1 MNHLKKFA
9 HYYLTAGVICSIP
22 LFIEQE
28 AEYIAWAM
36 GSVLIVLIIFVID
49 KYYQNRAMNQ
59 LREEHL
65 HAELNLLKNQVNPH
79 FFFNTLH
86 NLYGLV
92 VNNSPK
98 APALILEL
106 SEMMRYTIYKGKQDV
121 VRLDDEIKYLESFI
135 NLQKIR
141 LSNSPEL
148 KLIHNIKDGDCKIAP
163 LLFVT
168 LIENAFKHGVEK
180 LYESAFVHVLI
191 NEDVQE
197 IRFEII
203 NNYEAEQNSKP
214 GIGLENLKKRLSLTY
229 PNKHELIIE
238 EKENTFKAILK
249 IQK

>member
-9 HYYLTAGVICSIP
+9 HYYLTGFVIMSIP

-36 GSVLIVLIIFVID
+36 GSVLVMLIIFVID
-49 KYYQNRAMNQ
+49 KYYQNKAMNQ

-106 SEMMRYTIYKGKQDV
+106 SEMMRYTIYKGKQDQ
-121 VRLDDEIKYLESFI
+121 VRLEEEIKYLESYI
-135 NLQKIR
+135 NLQKLR
-141 LSNSPEL
+141 LANNPEI
-148 KLIHNIKDGDCKIAP
+148 KFIYNIKNGDFKIAP
-163 LLFVT
+163 LLFIT

-180 LYESAFVHVLI
+180 LYKEAFVHVLI
-191 NEDVQE
+191 NEDAQE
-197 IRFEII
+197 INFEII
-203 NNYEAEQNSKP
+203 NNFDTGHNDP
-214 GIGLENLKKRLSLTY
+214 IGFGLENLRKRLKLSY
-229 PNKHELIIE
+229 PNQHELMIQ
-238 EKENTFKAILK
+238 EKEHTFKVILK
-249 IQK
+249 IKK